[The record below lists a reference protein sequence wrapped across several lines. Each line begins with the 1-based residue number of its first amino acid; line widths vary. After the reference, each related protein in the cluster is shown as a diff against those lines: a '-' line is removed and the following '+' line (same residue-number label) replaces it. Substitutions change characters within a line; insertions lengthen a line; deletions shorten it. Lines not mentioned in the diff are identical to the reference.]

1 MYMCNIENCMLCI
14 DIFMYFLFKV
24 CLLWGFWGWKVKSGV
39 FDVFIY
45 CDDFLD
51 NFIVVDFK

>member
-1 MYMCNIENCMLCI
+1 MCNSENCMWCI
-14 DIFMYFLFKV
+14 DICMYFLFKV
-24 CLLWGFWGWKVKSGV
+24 CLLWGFWGWKVKNGV